1 MALVDK
7 IGAIGRH
14 QLVVFDDASC
24 LPSKVKERY
33 DGYSALY
40 LAMKYYYCP
49 NFLNLTDTL
58 IL

>member
-14 QLVVFDDASC
+14 QFVVFDDVSC
-24 LPSKVKERY
+24 LTSKVKEGY
-33 DGYSALY
+33 DIYAACTCIRNIVVRLS
-40 LAMKYYYCP
+40 
-49 NFLNLTDTL
+49 NLTDTL